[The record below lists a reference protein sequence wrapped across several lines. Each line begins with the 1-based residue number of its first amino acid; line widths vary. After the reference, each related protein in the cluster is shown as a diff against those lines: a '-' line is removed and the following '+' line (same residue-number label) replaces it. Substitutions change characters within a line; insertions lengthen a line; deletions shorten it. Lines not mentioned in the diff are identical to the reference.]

1 MHSSGGR
8 RLCRCS
14 GCGSLSTSVVGVDQ
28 SVVGVED
35 EEIHCLVHL
44 YLSERRL
51 LLIFPRAADGPLTA
65 SMMAGVLVRM
75 TYSKILMSPC
85 LFLSE
90 ENSVFPA
97 LSVLSVS
104 DSDQGRLLIG

>member
-1 MHSSGGR
+1 M
-8 RLCRCS
+8 
-14 GCGSLSTSVVGVDQ
+14 GVDR

-65 SMMAGVLVRM
+65 SMMAGVRLVLDPM
-75 TYSKILMSPC
+75 TWSK
-85 LFLSE
+85 
-90 ENSVFPA
+90 
-97 LSVLSVS
+97 
-104 DSDQGRLLIG
+104 